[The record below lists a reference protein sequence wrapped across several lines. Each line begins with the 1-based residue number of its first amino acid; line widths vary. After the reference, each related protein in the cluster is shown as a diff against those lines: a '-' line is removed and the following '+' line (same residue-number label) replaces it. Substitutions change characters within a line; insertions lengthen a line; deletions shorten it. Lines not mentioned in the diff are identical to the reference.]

1 MLSLLAVLKN
11 IKRFMAQ
18 KNNFNSI
25 LFKLNISLIIFDELN
40 KNKIVYIE
48 KINMKTILNFI
59 VVKEKIKK
67 KNNKITMFKKNIL

>member
-25 LFKLNISLIIFDELN
+25 LFILNISLIIFEELN
-40 KNKIVYIE
+40 KNKIVYVE

-67 KNNKITMFKKNIL
+67 KNNKIAMFKKNIL

>member
-25 LFKLNISLIIFDELN
+25 LFILNISLIIFEELN
-40 KNKIVYIE
+40 KNKIVYVK

-67 KNNKITMFKKNIL
+67 KNNKIAMFKKNIL